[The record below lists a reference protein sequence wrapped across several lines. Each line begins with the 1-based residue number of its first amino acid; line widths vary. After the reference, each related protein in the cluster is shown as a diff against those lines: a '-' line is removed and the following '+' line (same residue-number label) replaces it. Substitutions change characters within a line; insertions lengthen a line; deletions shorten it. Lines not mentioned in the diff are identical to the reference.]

1 MNLPL
6 PRFVS
11 AATTM
16 LVIVALSTT
25 SCSPAVS
32 RTGYEPRSV
41 GESTCRVA
49 VKRAAAIAPDQVDVL
64 GEVEV
69 GDTGLSTDC
78 DEKTVVALLRKEACS
93 AGAHVVDIV
102 EERRQDV
109 ASTCYRAKARLLRLR
124 NPSRLPVD
132 DARFAASSVQARSD
146 LDNQRTNSLLW
157 GAVIGG
163 AVAGIVSGIIV
174 GLGAR

>member
-1 MNLPL
+1 MSL
-6 PRFVS
+6 PRLRFMS
-11 AATTM
+11 RATM
-16 LVIVALSTT
+16 LMLVALSTT
-25 SCSPAVS
+25 SCSTSVS

-49 VKRAAAIAPDQVDVL
+49 VKRAAPISPDQADVL
-64 GEVEV
+64 GEVDV
-69 GDTGLSTDC
+69 GDTGFSTDC
-78 DEKTVVALLRKEACS
+78 DEKTVVELLRKEACS

-109 ASTCYRAKARLLRLR
+109 ASSCYRAKARLLRLR
-124 NPSRLPVD
+124 NPSSLPVD

-157 GAVIGG
+157 GAVITG
-163 AVAGIVSGIIV
+163 AVAGIVTGV
-174 GLGAR
+174 VFALGR